1 MISVLS
7 LVVAILAVFFGPLV
21 TWEVARQQIR
31 GAARE
36 AWMRDFREK
45 VSEYLTG
52 YGAYRDNAG
61 HLQGEI
67 RRAEAAFQAG
77 SDSRLQSGAEARR
90 RLADLYAAMA
100 RPHNAILLLIAEHG
114 EEYVAFIKFIERMKE
129 ISEASTSEAAAAM
142 SEFTEEAV
150 AILQRE
156 RAAIEADPGMWRA
169 LRNRLGTIG
178 WQPWSRFV
186 AWSRGR
192 PRFPT

>member
-21 TWEVARQQIR
+21 TWEVTRQQIR
-31 GAARE
+31 GAVRE

-61 HLQGEI
+61 LLREEI
-67 RRAEAAFQAG
+67 RRAELAFKSWGESAV
-77 SDSRLQSGAEARR
+77 EARR
-90 RLADLYAAMA
+90 RLANLYAAMA
-100 RPHNAILLLIAEHG
+100 RPHNAILLLIAEQG
-114 EEYVAFIKFIERMKE
+114 NEYVAFIEFIERVKN
-129 ISEASTSEAAAAM
+129 ISEESASEAAAASV
-142 SEFTEEAV
+142 SEFTEAAV

-178 WQPWSRFV
+178 WQPLSRLV
-186 AWSRGR
+186 AWCRGPPR
-192 PRFPT
+192 PPT